1 MQALQKR
8 ETPLAGG
15 EFAEETKVQACIVAA
30 EPSADKAFCNLRAM
44 LALKGHSLTRTDRAD
59 GVVTYHA
66 SRLGLVRALGSL
78 GEVQAFFEQIGGGA
92 Q

>member
-1 MQALQKR
+1 MQAPQKR

-15 EFAEETKVQACIVAA
+15 DFAEETKVQAPIIAA
-30 EPSADKAFCNLRAM
+30 EPGADKAFCNLRAM

-66 SRLGLVRALGSL
+66 SRWGLVRALGNL
-78 GEVQAFFEQIGGGA
+78 DEVQAFLVQIGGA
-92 Q
+92 A